1 MHGKG
6 KSDQVKIKSLKLM
19 INEKGEIFFGGK
31 EKEIKWMFPFSLPL
45 TTKLKTYHRPL
56 NIEFFQ

>member
-1 MHGKG
+1 VDDMHGKG

-31 EKEIKWMFPFSLPL
+31 EKEIK
-45 TTKLKTYHRPL
+45 
-56 NIEFFQ
+56 